1 MPWPLIALVLAY
13 VALVLLAV
21 VLCQRAALDELHVA
35 NRVKDAKIAR
45 LEGLVRFAGGTMR
58 ELVDAHCMCANDETR
73 K

>member
-1 MPWPLIALVLAY
+1 MPWLLVIVLAY
-13 VALVLLAV
+13 VALVLLTV
-21 VLCQRAALDELHVA
+21 VLCQRADLRD
-35 NRVKDAKIAR
+35 RDAKIAE